1 MGADDA
7 ATAYDHAVADEP
19 SIWTSLRNF
28 REYDAPLATKLQL
41 LVRNNL
47 IKARSRQSC
56 CGNHGQ
62 PGC

>member
-1 MGADDA
+1 V
-7 ATAYDHAVADEP
+7 VADEP
-19 SIWTSLRNF
+19 SIHTSLRNF

-47 IKARSRQSC
+47 IKARTRKQC